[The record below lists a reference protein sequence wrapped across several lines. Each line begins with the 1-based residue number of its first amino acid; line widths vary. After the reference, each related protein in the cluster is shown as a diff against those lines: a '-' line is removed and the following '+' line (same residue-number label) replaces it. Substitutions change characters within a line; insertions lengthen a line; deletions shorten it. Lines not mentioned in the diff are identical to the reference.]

1 MILYRSMPK
10 VLFAALILTAA
21 SAFAEV
27 DHGLYDSVLNAHTK
41 DGQVNYPAIAADKSF
56 STYLE
61 QLAAA
66 PAPSAKNDK
75 LVFYMNAYNAL
86 AMKGILEGRSPSNFI
101 GRHLFFKSAKFK
113 LAGGET
119 NLHNIEHEILRKLD
133 EPRIHFSIVCASV
146 SCPKIRRDAFT
157 AAKLEEQLGDNTHR
171 FVNDPTRNHFDKKE
185 KIAYLSQIFK
195 WFAEDFEKS
204 AGSAQKFIAKYVS
217 DPDVAKELAADG
229 YKVKYLDYDWNLNG
243 TAPK

>member
-10 VLFAALILTAA
+10 VLFAALILTAT

-27 DHGLYDSVLNAHTK
+27 DHGLYDSVLKAHTK

-66 PAPSAKNDK
+66 PVPSAKSDK
-75 LVFYMNAYNAL
+75 LVYYMNAYNAL
-86 AMKGILEGRSPSNFI
+86 AMKGILDGRSPSNFI
-101 GRHLFFKSAKFK
+101 GRHLFFESTKFK
-113 LAGGET
+113 LAGIET

-157 AAKLEEQLGDNTHR
+157 AAKLEELLDDNTRR
-171 FVNDPTRNHFDKKE
+171 FINDPTRNHFDKKE

-204 AGSAQKFIAKYVS
+204 AGSPQKFIAKYVS
-217 DPDVAKELAADG
+217 DADVAKELAADG